1 MNENV
6 KQTLKDYDELLGNYK
21 ELRDIELNTL
31 LSSALTS
38 TEGFTSNNTNVN
50 GGLEQYDILLKRYK
64 KLYQLEI
71 KKALDYKD
79 INVKTFIQPIT
90 IKLTYPKS
98 VTNAKFKYIISQ
110 AVDVHPSQVIIIKNN
125 TQNINNIDNLEF
137 TIIQNNKNP

>member
-1 MNENV
+1 M
-6 KQTLKDYDELLGNYK
+6 LKYIIDAFNGLL
-21 ELRDIELNTL
+21 I
-31 LSSALTS
+31 TS
-38 TEGFTSNNTNVN
+38 NIQQDTFIGNNTNVN

-64 KLYQLEI
+64 KLYQLEL